1 MPRPRRRPRRSRFAV
16 RALAVTGGGIA
27 IFLAAW
33 LQLGSCTRTV
43 YMPVPPDTP
52 PPRPEGWI
60 PPPSSAGEGG
70 APSGQPG
77 APNARSVVGYNM
89 DFPGDWTWQPPFIDL
104 MKNARVWAAG
114 CRESDR
120 HCDGISQLSL
130 DDHGWVRSLR
140 YKDHPDQSYPYVEL
154 VVLTFKGQPGLD
166 GELWLTYEGQGELEL
181 TNVNIVSREPA
192 RHKIVFRAQQGSIF
206 LRITATDPS
215 GNGDYLRNIRVFR
228 ADQAQALEKGELF
241 NPDLIAYLAPFGSL
255 RFMDWMEANQE
266 GLCSGGP
273 KQGQD
278 CYPELKGKSCGAGRC
293 VMAGVWSE
301 RPTMSQP
308 SLLAR
313 SQFLDNKQPGLGVR
327 VGGYPVE
334 MMVALANKVGA
345 DPHFN
350 LPALYTDEYVRE
362 FARYVSEHLAAN
374 LRASVEYANETWN
387 WAFPQA
393 NYVNVKGRQLWP
405 QEGSAWVQYSGS
417 RMQHLCG
424 LWKEVFKEHP
434 ERVRCLIAP
443 QTGWPEMSEAM
454 LDCPAWA
461 GKHPDLGPC
470 HQGADAIAITGYF
483 SGCLQQKQNESKLRA
498 WLAKG
503 KSYVLD
509 QFFEQLENGDL
520 LQCSEEGA
528 KNSLVDTLRL
538 YQKYAFMA
546 RARGLDLYV
555 YESGTHFDYDGKDQS
570 VEGLFVAA
578 AHDERMAQLYRRNL
592 EGYKEAGG
600 TIINAWGWVGPNDSW
615 ANTDNLKDLSHPK
628 YRALRDFAQRE
639 PCWWER
645 CDRSQ
650 R

>member
-1 MPRPRRRPRRSRFAV
+1 MTRWSRGLVAAFVAAGCGSFDGDALSPSPARTPRRES
-16 RALAVTGGGIA
+16 
-27 IFLAAW
+27 
-33 LQLGSCTRTV
+33 
-43 YMPVPPDTP
+43 
-52 PPRPEGWI
+52 
-60 PPPSSAGEGG
+60 
-70 APSGQPG
+70 
-77 APNARSVVGYNM
+77 PNQTSLLGYNL
-89 DFPGDWTWQPPFIDL
+89 DFPGDWTDMPPFIDL
-104 MKNARVWAAG
+104 MQNSRVPEGKCSEDDPECSGRSHLDLAP
-114 CRESDR
+114 
-120 HCDGISQLSL
+120 DG
-130 DDHGWVRSLR
+130 WPRSLR
-140 YKDHPDQSYPYVEL
+140 YRDDSSQSYASIGIVISSGSHRSDFGQRFIVTWEGSGKLEVDNGQEVRSVQGAKRISFTLQPDATYL
-154 VVLTFKGQPGLD
+154 RLT
-166 GELWLTYEGQGELEL
+166 E
-181 TNVNIVSREPA
+181 I
-192 RHKIVFRAQQGSIF
+192 
-206 LRITATDPS
+206 DPDRR
-215 GNGDYLRNIRVFR
+215 GDYLRNIRVFR
-228 ADQAQALEKGELF
+228 ADQEQLLEQGEVF
-241 NPDLIAYLAPFGSL
+241 NPEMLDFLAPFRSL
-255 RFMDWMEANQE
+255 RFMDWMASNEY
-266 GLCSGGP
+266 GVCSGG
-273 KQGQD
+273 QHAGDD
-278 CYPELKGKSCGAGRC
+278 CYAVTDDDCGGGRC
-293 VMAGVWSE
+293 VMPGHWNE
-301 RPTMSQP
+301 RPDESVP
-308 SLLAR
+308 SRL
-313 SQFLDNKQPGLGVR
+313 SSGQYLDLKRPELGTR
-327 VGGYPVE
+327 VGGYPLE
-334 MMVALANKVGA
+334 TLVALANRVPA

-350 LPALYTDEYVRE
+350 LPVDADDEYVKN
-362 FARYVSEHLAAN
+362 FAETLKKN
-374 LRASVEYANETWN
+374 LDPRLVASVEYGNEVWN
-387 WAFPQA
+387 WGFPQA
-393 NYVNVKGRQLWP
+393 EYANQKGQKLWP
-405 QEGSAWVQYSGS
+405 DEGSAWVQYSGS

-503 KSYVLD
+503 KSYALD